1 MVRLLLILIFQIFL
15 ICAIKGQS
23 FTVDDLVTL
32 ASLSS
37 KSIDNYME
45 KKDFVTAGKQVQNN
59 AVALTF
65 FEKKK
70 SKKNDTLNIVRTVS
84 LYKKENS
91 YYYAFHTSCKNE
103 FTEGRK
109 KLLKEGFSCNDS
121 SGAGRPVPLTFQKRN
136 ITIQSTSGAEEDDPV
151 YTFLLEKKEMPNPT
165 SIRFADDL
173 VRFTSHEY
181 LVSFFGEKNVKK
193 DVYYFSE
200 TELRKCS
207 VLFGNSSQQA
217 VFVWEDEANMS
228 GLSYVVISGILPT
241 VSAAQYTGSI
251 PENRWVLKSG
261 LYSGM
266 SMKDLLELNE
276 GDFEFY
282 GRDSDFS
289 FMVSSQNKG
298 TIDFKKT
305 GVMLGCLDCNG
316 SSLLS
321 RTRVSAAD
329 ALEQNLRLHVFYI
342 MIAP

>member
-1 MVRLLLILIFQIFL
+1 
-15 ICAIKGQS
+15 
-23 FTVDDLVTL
+23 VDDLVAL

-37 KSIDNYME
+37 KSIDNYMG
-45 KKDFVTAGKQVQNN
+45 KKDFQPAGKSMEND
-59 AVALTF
+59 ALATTF

-70 SKKNDTLNIVRTVS
+70 GKKNDTLNIIRTVS

-91 YYYAFHTSCKNE
+91 YYFAFHTTCKNE
-103 FTEGRK
+103 FTDGRK
-109 KLLKEGFSCNDS
+109 KLLKAGFNCNDS
-121 SGAGRPVPLTFQKRN
+121 SGTGQLVPLTFQKRN
-136 ITIQSTSGAEEDDPV
+136 ITVQSTSGAEEGDPV
-151 YTFLLEKKEMPNPT
+151 YTFLLEKKELPNPA

-200 TELRKCS
+200 TKLRKCS
-207 VLFGNSSQQA
+207 VLFAHSSQQA
-217 VFVWEDEANMS
+217 VFVWEDEANLS
-228 GLSYVVISGILPT
+228 GLSYVVVSGILPT
-241 VSAAQYTGSI
+241 VSAAQFTGSV

-266 SMKDLLELNE
+266 SMRELLELNKS
-276 GDFEFY
+276 DFEFF

-289 FMVSSQNKG
+289 FMVDPQNDG
-298 TIDFKKT
+298 AINFKKT
-305 GVMLGCLDCNG
+305 GIMLGCLDCNA

-321 RTRVSAAD
+321 RTRISAAD
-329 ALEQNLRLHVFYI
+329 ALENNLKLHVFYI